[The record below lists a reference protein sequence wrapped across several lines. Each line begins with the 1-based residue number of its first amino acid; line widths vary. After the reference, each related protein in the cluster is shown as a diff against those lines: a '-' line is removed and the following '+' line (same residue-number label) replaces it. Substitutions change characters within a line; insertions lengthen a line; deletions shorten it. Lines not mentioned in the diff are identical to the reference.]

1 VGDVVIQTVLGPIP
15 ASEAGLTLAHEH
27 VLIDAWDMTHSYD
40 GILDDEG
47 LAIAELLA
55 LSAAGGRTIVD
66 CTSMGLGRD
75 PLALARVSRASGLNI
90 VMGTGWYRAPVYPP
104 MVRESSA
111 EELAEVIVGDLTLGV
126 PDSDGIRAG
135 FIGEIGTE
143 RGRIAA
149 AEERVFRAAAL
160 AQQRT
165 GVAIV
170 THTTNA
176 GDLAL
181 EQVALLT
188 GLGVSAERIVVSHV
202 GDRITPG
209 RLDALAGTGV
219 FLSIDNI
226 GYEGGGY
233 PPDAVRADHVA
244 RLVRAGHAERVL
256 ISGDTCTRSALLA
269 YGGAG
274 YARVITDFVP
284 RLRERG
290 LDDSDIETL
299 LVANPARAL
308 GVESTERVPRTG
320 PWRGP
325 LPARLAHPG

>member
-1 VGDVVIQTVLGPIP
+1 MHDPVIQTVRGPIP
-15 ASEAGLTLAHEH
+15 VSEAGLTLAHEH
-27 VLIDAWDMTHSYD
+27 VLIDAWAMTHSYD
-40 GILDDEG
+40 SILDDEE
-47 LAIAELLA
+47 LATRELLA
-55 LSAAGGRTIVD
+55 LAEAGGRTLVD

-75 PLALARVSRASGLNI
+75 PQALERIAWASGINI
-90 VMGTGWYRAPVYPP
+90 VMGTGWYRAAFYPP
-104 MVRESSA
+104 AIRESSV
-111 EELAEVIVGDLTLGV
+111 EQLAEIMVVDLTEGV
-126 PDSDGIRAG
+126 PGSGGIRAG

-165 GVAIV
+165 GVSIW

-176 GDLAL
+176 GDLAH
-181 EQVALLT
+181 EQVELLT
-188 GLGVSAERIVVSHV
+188 GLGVPCERIVVSHV

-209 RLDALAGTGV
+209 RLDAIAATGV
-219 FLSIDNI
+219 FLSLDNI
-226 GYEGGGY
+226 GYVGGGY
-233 PPDAVRADHVA
+233 PSDAVRADHVA
-244 RLVRAGHAERVL
+244 RLVRAGHGDRVL

-274 YARVITDFVP
+274 YARVITGFLP

-290 LDDSDIETL
+290 LEKAAIDAL

-308 GVESTERVPRTG
+308 GVEPT
-320 PWRGP
+320 
-325 LPARLAHPG
+325 